1 MRYLFLL
8 IILSSCSYN
17 EIDICSTLTPSFS
30 ECVKPIIEE
39 NCIQCHRNNSSNG
52 LLQTYD
58 QIKFYIDNGELLDR
72 VQRGTDQQGFMPPSG
87 QKLSDNEIQILINW
101 SENGTPNN

>member
-8 IILSSCSYN
+8 IIFSSCSYN
-17 EIDICSTLTPSFS
+17 EIDLCSTLTPSFS

-39 NCIQCHRNNSSNG
+39 NCVQCHRNNSSNG

-58 QIKFYIDNGELLDR
+58 QIKFYMDNGELLNR
-72 VQRGTDQQGFMPPSG
+72 VQRDVDQQGIMPPSG
-87 QKLSDNEIQILINW
+87 QKLSNNEIQILINW